1 VITSIKK
8 MLDVGLVLRQ
18 NLLNDEASLQKIEAA
33 AKEIFARLKRG
44 GVVYTC
50 GNGGSACDALHFT
63 EELVARFKR
72 ERPGYKSMFFGDVG
86 SLTCWSNDY
95 EYDTAFARY
104 AETFCGKDDVLI
116 AISTSGNSSN
126 VLKAASI
133 AMEKGSF
140 VLALAGRDGG
150 KLAQVCNSAIVI
162 PSQETERI
170 QELHITVIHI
180 LCELIENQ
188 DGYL

>member
-1 VITSIKK
+1 MISAIKK
-8 MLDVGLVLRQ
+8 MLDVGVSLRQ
-18 NLLNDEASLQKIEAA
+18 NLLNDQRNLELIQSAA
-33 AKEIFARLKRG
+33 QEIFSRLKNG

-95 EYDTAFARY
+95 EYETAFARY
-104 AETFCGKDDVLI
+104 AETFCGKNDVLI
-116 AISTSGNSSN
+116 AISTSGNSTN
-126 VLKAASI
+126 VLQAAKI
-133 AMEKGSF
+133 AQEKGTY
-140 VLALAGRDGG
+140 VVGLLGRDGG
-150 KLAQVCNSAIVI
+150 KIASLCDNAIII

-170 QELHITVIHI
+170 QELHITIIHI

-188 DGYL
+188 DGFV